1 MRPMNSPSR
10 LTYVGH
16 ATVLLEL
23 DGCRI
28 ITDPLLRDRV
38 AFLRRRWPLAQP
50 ERYRT
55 VDAVLLS
62 HLHRDHLDIASLR
75 RLGADVRILA
85 PLGAA
90 RPLARRG
97 FHNVQ
102 ELAPGDVAIVGRLA
116 VQATYAAHDGRHGFG
131 LAGEC
136 IGFVVMGPRRIYF
149 AGDTDLFPEMANLAG
164 GPSLGAIPRLDVAL
178 LPIWGWW
185 HTLRADHM
193 DPLRAAQALTLLR
206 PRLAIPI
213 HWGTLHPIGV
223 GWFEPR
229 FLTVPAA
236 TFEQLAG
243 QLAPDVRV
251 CILPPGDAVALDALF
266 DAAEGL

>member
-1 MRPMNSPSR
+1 MISAVNTPSR

-28 ITDPLLRDRV
+28 ITDPLLRDRIG
-38 AFLRRRWPLAQP
+38 FLRRRSPLARP
-50 ERYRT
+50 EQFRQ

-75 RLGADVRILA
+75 RLGLEARILG
-85 PLGAA
+85 PRGAA
-90 RPLARRG
+90 GPLARRG

-102 ELAPGDVAIVGRLA
+102 ELAPGDVASVGALA
-116 VQATYAAHDGRHGFG
+116 VQATYAAHDGAHGFG
-131 LAGEC
+131 PASEC
-136 IGFVVMGPRRIYF
+136 IGFVVTGRRRIYF
-149 AGDTDLFPEMANLAG
+149 AGDTDLFPEMAEFGAG
-164 GPSLGAIPRLDVAL
+164 PRLDVAL

-193 DPLRAAQALTLLR
+193 DPPRAARALTLLR

-213 HWGTLHPIGV
+213 HWGTLHLIGV
-223 GWFEPR
+223 GRFKPR
-229 FLTVPAA
+229 FLTVPAEA
-236 TFEQLAG
+236 FEQLAG
-243 QLAPDVRV
+243 DLAPGVRICV
-251 CILPPGDAVALDALF
+251 VPPGSAVALDTLLEE
-266 DAAEGL
+266 AEGRG

>member
-1 MRPMNSPSR
+1 MSR
-10 LTYVGH
+10 NVKYENTLSQLTYVGH

-38 AFLRRRWPLAQP
+38 AFLRRRRPLVQP
-50 ERYRT
+50 ERYRS

-75 RLGADVRILA
+75 CLGTAVRILA
-85 PLGAA
+85 PRGAA
-90 RPLARRG
+90 RPLAKRG

-102 ELAPGDVAIVGRLA
+102 ELTPGDGAIVGTLA
-116 VQATYAAHDGRHGFG
+116 VEATYAAHDGMHGFG
-131 LAGEC
+131 PSSEC
-136 IGFVVMGPRRIYF
+136 IGFIVTGRHRIYF
-149 AGDTDLFPEMANLAG
+149 AGDTDLFPEMVDLAG
-164 GPSLGAIPRLDVAL
+164 GPSLDVAL

-185 HTLRADHM
+185 YTLRADHM
-193 DPLRAAQALTLLR
+193 DPVRAAQALTLLR

-223 GWFEPR
+223 GRFRPH
-229 FLTVPAA
+229 FLTVPAE
-236 TFEQLAG
+236 TFEQLARE
-243 QLAPDVRV
+243 LAPDVRICV
-251 CILPPGDAVALDALF
+251 VPPGGAVAFDALLEE
-266 DAAEGL
+266 AEGS

>member
-1 MRPMNSPSR
+1 MSQ

-38 AFLRRRWPLAQP
+38 AFLRRRQPLVQP

-62 HLHRDHLDIASLR
+62 HMHRDHLDIASLR
-75 RLGADVRILA
+75 RLGAAVRILA
-85 PLGAA
+85 PRGAA
-90 RPLARRG
+90 RPLAQRG

-102 ELAPGDVAIVGRLA
+102 ELAPGDAAVVGALL
-116 VQATYAAHDGRHGFG
+116 VQATYAAHDGTHGFG
-131 LAGEC
+131 PTSEC
-136 IGFVVMGPRRIYF
+136 IGFLIMGRRRIYF
-149 AGDTDLFPEMANLAG
+149 AGDTDLFPAMADLAS
-164 GPSLGAIPRLDVAL
+164 GPSFGAAPRLDVAL

-185 HTLRADHM
+185 YTLRADHM
-193 DPLRAAQALTLLR
+193 DPPRAARALTLLR

-223 GWFEPR
+223 GQFKPH
-229 FLTVPAA
+229 FLTVPAE
-236 TFEQLAG
+236 TFEQLARE
-243 QLAPDVRV
+243 LAPDVRI
-251 CILPPGDAVALDALF
+251 CIVPPGSAVALDALLEEV
-266 DAAEGL
+266 EGP

>member
-1 MRPMNSPSR
+1 M
-10 LTYVGH
+10 
-16 ATVLLEL
+16 LLEL

-38 AFLRRRWPLAQP
+38 AFLRRQQPLVQP
-50 ERYRT
+50 ERYWT

-75 RLGADVRILA
+75 RLGAAVRILA
-85 PLGAA
+85 PRGAA

-102 ELAPGDVAIVGRLA
+102 ELAPGDAAIVGTLA
-116 VQATYAAHDGRHGFG
+116 IQATYAAHDGMHGFG
-131 LAGEC
+131 LASEC
-136 IGFVVMGPRRIYF
+136 IGFVIIGRHRIYF
-149 AGDTDLFPEMANLAG
+149 AGDTDLFPEMADLAG
-164 GPSLGAIPRLDVAL
+164 SLSLGAAPRLDVAL

-185 HTLRADHM
+185 FTLRADHM
-193 DPLRAAQALTLLR
+193 DPVRAARALTLLR

-223 GWFEPR
+223 GQFEPR
-229 FLTVPAA
+229 FLTVPAE
-236 TFEQLAG
+236 TFEQLAHE
-243 QLAPDVRV
+243 LAPDVRICV
-251 CILPPGDAVALDALF
+251 VPPGSAVALDTLLEK
-266 DAAEGL
+266 AEGS